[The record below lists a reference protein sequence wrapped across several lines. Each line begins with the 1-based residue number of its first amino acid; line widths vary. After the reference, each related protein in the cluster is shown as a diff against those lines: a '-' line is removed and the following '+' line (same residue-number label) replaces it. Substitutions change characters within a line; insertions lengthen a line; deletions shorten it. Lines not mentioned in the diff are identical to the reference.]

1 MTPPPSAD
9 DHVGSSLLRAAS
21 EILASDGPSALT
33 VRNIAQ
39 RAGVSTINVYSRYG
53 GKDGIVDALYAE
65 GYEELARAIES
76 VPRTDDP
83 EADLRACAEA
93 YRRFALEHP
102 SHYSVCLEAAY
113 PDHTPSDRARGF
125 ASGAFDRLAARVA
138 RCIERWSPVSVDT
151 LVAATVI
158 WAGLHG
164 IVSLEL
170 QGIASTVGS
179 PDTFDTMLSS
189 MIDGL
194 RSRTADDA

>member
-1 MTPPPSAD
+1 
-9 DHVGSSLLRAAS
+9 
-21 EILASDGPSALT
+21 
-33 VRNIAQ
+33 
-39 RAGVSTINVYSRYG
+39 
-53 GKDGIVDALYAE
+53 
-65 GYEELARAIES
+65 
-76 VPRTDDP
+76 
-83 EADLRACAEA
+83 
-93 YRRFALEHP
+93 
-102 SHYSVCLEAAY
+102 
-113 PDHTPSDRARGF
+113 
-125 ASGAFDRLAARVA
+125 VA

-194 RSRTADDA
+194 RSRTADGA